1 METKGESCSFSKHF
15 FHSTRMLR
23 PPYPRRRASQARPN
37 KMSYANCG
45 GTFAPPFR
53 SPKVPQEGHVGSCD
67 WIAGRL
73 SRDSHPVIGLGHFQS
88 PDHGTGGRGRGRDRD
103 NRLEFLDSVL
113 GRLEARARTA
123 VPIDSNRGQSP
134 FREKTKRADKWQF
147 CLKYIYYGKTLGNYV
162 D

>member
-1 METKGESCSFSKHF
+1 METKSESYSFFKHF

-23 PPYPRRRASQARPN
+23 PPYPRRRGRQARPN
-37 KMSYANCG
+37 KMSYANYG

-113 GRLEARARTA
+113 GRLEVRGADCRA
-123 VPIDSNRGQSP
+123 N
-134 FREKTKRADKWQF
+134 
-147 CLKYIYYGKTLGNYV
+147 
-162 D
+162 